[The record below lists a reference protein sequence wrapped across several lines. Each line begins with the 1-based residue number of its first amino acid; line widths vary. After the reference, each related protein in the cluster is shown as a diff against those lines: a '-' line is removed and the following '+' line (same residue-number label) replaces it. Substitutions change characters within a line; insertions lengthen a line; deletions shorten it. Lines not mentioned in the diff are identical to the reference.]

1 MRRYQALL
9 SAPLFMAVSLFSN
22 FSYAGAVTL
31 KLISNVTESN
41 SRYFGVGDVF
51 EWTVGYQEFGT
62 YVTIYQDGP
71 DDIARTSDDRP
82 SGGFGAPFGHFA
94 YLSNAVFDLPNA
106 FPGDKS
112 YYDRTNWAAVA
123 TVSGNL
129 PSDFQI
135 TGDGAEFGVY
145 GYSGGVWTNGRW
157 RDYAGSGEI
166 KFQSRLAP
174 APVPLPSSIS
184 LFCIGLGCLGLVNK
198 NLSAYRH
205 KNRI

>member
-9 SAPLFMAVSLFSN
+9 SAPLFMTVSLFSN
-22 FSYAGAVTL
+22 SSYAGAVTL

-51 EWTVGYQEFGT
+51 EWTVGYEEFGT
-62 YVTIYQDGP
+62 YCTIYQDGP

-82 SGGFGAPFGHFA
+82 YGGFGAPFGPFS
-94 YLSNAVFDLPNA
+94 YLSNAVFDLPSA
-106 FPGDKS
+106 FPGDTS
-112 YYDRTNWAAVA
+112 YVDKTNWTVVA

-129 PSDFQI
+129 PSVFQI
-135 TGDGAEFGVY
+135 IGDGAEFLAY
-145 GYSGGVWTNGRW
+145 DYSGEVWTGGRW
-157 RDYAGSGEI
+157 GDQTGSI

-174 APVPLPSSIS
+174 PPVPLPSSIS